1 MKSKISLFSF
11 SLDRVFK
18 DQKDSFLKAKHK
30 ILFTVF
36 ILTFIKGI
44 IAIGVA
50 AYFDQYIQFV
60 RGLAYVIA
68 YIILFYCFLKKMIP
82 FRVIAHTI
90 IVGGLI
96 LVYTN
101 LFLTA
106 KSVNIITLQ
115 FVFTIILS
123 SFYILNSRFG
133 IFYSIIATLPVL
145 ISLVLGYNFSSTSG
159 LGSLASPGYEIIA
172 FINFITIIYIPYLFY
187 QSFVKTLS
195 EKEDLNTKLKVAV
208 QKANDGANI
217 KSNFLSTMS
226 HELRTPLNTVIG
238 TTDLL
243 LADNY
248 LPHQA
253 ENLKDLKFSA
263 NTLLN
268 IINDIL
274 DYNKLESSK
283 LSLEAIN
290 VDLSK
295 LLRTVCSGLHFQ
307 ATEKHIDL
315 KLEIDEE
322 IEGYDVLTDPTRIA
336 QIVYN
341 LVGNAIKFT
350 SVGEVLLKL
359 EILKKQ
365 KDKITIRLSVKDS
378 GIGISEDKQMVI
390 FEPFSQ
396 ASNSIT
402 RGFGGTGLGLS
413 IVKRLL
419 TLFNSQINL
428 QSQAQQGSTFWFDIA
443 FKYHPKLE
451 KTTTRPSLETI
462 ADKDISDLK
471 ILVAEDNLMN
481 RVLIKKVFSKWKN
494 TPDFAENGQQAI
506 EMASA
511 CKFDIILMDLHM
523 PLVDGYLA
531 AKTIKFDKE
540 SINKD
545 TVIIAFTASISKEI
559 LAEVNACGMVDYIYK
574 PFDANEMY
582 RKIRGFY
589 PPKNSLRKKF

>member
-1 MKSKISLFSF
+1 MKSKISLFNF
-11 SLDRVFK
+11 SLNDLFE
-18 DQKDSFLKAKHK
+18 DQEDSFLKAKHK

-36 ILTFIKGI
+36 ILTFIKGT
-44 IAIGVA
+44 IAISVA

-60 RGLAYVIA
+60 RGLAYVFV
-68 YIILFYCFLKKMIP
+68 YIILFYCFLKKIIP
-82 FRVIAHTI
+82 FRPITHTI
-90 IVGGLI
+90 IVVGLV

-106 KSVNIITLQ
+106 KSVNLITVQ

-133 IFYSIIATLPVL
+133 IFYSLLVTIPVL
-145 ISLVLGYNFSSTSG
+145 VSLALGYDFSSTGG
-159 LGSLASPGYEIIA
+159 LGALASPGYEIIV

-187 QSFVKTLS
+187 ESFVKTLS
-195 EKEDLNTKLKVAV
+195 EKEDLNIQLKIAI
-208 QKANDGANI
+208 QKANDGANV

-243 LADNY
+243 LADRY
-248 LPHQA
+248 EPHQA
-253 ENLKDLKFSA
+253 ENLRDLKFSA

-283 LSLEAIN
+283 LSLETIN

-295 LLRTVCSGLHFQ
+295 LLRTACSGLHFQ
-307 ATEKHIDL
+307 AADKHIDL

-322 IEGYDVLTDPTRIA
+322 IDNYDVLTDPTRIT

-350 SVGEVLLKL
+350 SVGEVVLKL

-365 KDKITIRLSVKDS
+365 ADKITIRFLIKDS
-378 GIGISEDKQMVI
+378 GIGISKDKQSVI

-413 IVKRLL
+413 IVKQLL
-419 TLFNSQINL
+419 TLFKSQINL
-428 QSQAQQGSTFWFDIA
+428 QSEMQQGSTFWFDIA

-451 KTTTRPSLETI
+451 KVTTRPSLEI
-462 ADKDISDLK
+462 IVDKDISDLK

-481 RVLIKKVFSKWKN
+481 RVLVKKVFSKWKN
-494 TPDFAENGQQAI
+494 EPAFAENGQQAI
-506 EMASA
+506 EMASER
-511 CKFDIILMDLHM
+511 KFDIILMDLHM

-531 AKTIKFDKE
+531 SKTIKNDKE
-540 SINKD
+540 SVNKD

-559 LAEVNACGMVDYIYK
+559 LAEVNACGMADYIYK

-582 RKIRGFY
+582 HKIRGFY
-589 PPKNSLRKKF
+589 PLK